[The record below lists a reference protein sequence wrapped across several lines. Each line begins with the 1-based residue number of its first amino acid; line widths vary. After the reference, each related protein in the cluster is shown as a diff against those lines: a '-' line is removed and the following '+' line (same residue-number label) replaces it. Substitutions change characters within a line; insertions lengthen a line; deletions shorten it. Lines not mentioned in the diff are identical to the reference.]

1 MTESLPRWGLP
12 EVDFLTTDA
21 ATIKSEIITQY
32 ETTSGRSLAAGD
44 PVRLFLLSIASIII
58 QQRNAINSAARQN
71 LLSYAQGQYLDAL
84 GTYLSVTRQPAASA
98 VATFEFTL
106 SEALENNYVIP
117 SGFEITNGVLNF
129 ATDEELIIPAGQ
141 TTGSTGATCTTPG
154 EAGNGYVAGQISTIV
169 SPLTFLEAAQ
179 NTTETAGGA
188 DIESDAD
195 FAERIRLAP
204 NSFSVAGP
212 KEAYLYNTLSV
223 SSAIIDAAI
232 ISPTPG
238 VVNVYPL
245 MEDGEIPTQ
254 DVLDLVESHLSADD
268 VRPLTDDV
276 HVYSPNMYWYNIN
289 VDYWINYTDRAKAD
303 TIRANVEAAVE
314 EYRVW
319 QQSKMGRDI
328 SPGRL
333 IANIINAGAAKIDYG
348 TMQPNYYIE
357 LTAEQV
363 AHCPPENVYVNY
375 QGLKDD

>member
-276 HVYSPNMYWYNIN
+276 HVYSPNMYWYN
-289 VDYWINYTDRAKAD
+289 TP
-303 TIRANVEAAVE
+303 T
-314 EYRVW
+314 
-319 QQSKMGRDI
+319 
-328 SPGRL
+328 
-333 IANIINAGAAKIDYG
+333 
-348 TMQPNYYIE
+348 TMSCFPR
-357 LTAEQV
+357 
-363 AHCPPENVYVNY
+363 
-375 QGLKDD
+375 